1 MKGGSQL
8 KRQIVLAIVL
18 MVLVVALIGCANLL
32 EDDVLTV
39 RPHVAEPIDR
49 TPQEQIEVSN
59 FHELKEAILDFIME
73 HENGGQ
79 LIIFTYDGDDVMSD
93 VERASFEIMTEHPIG
108 AYAVA
113 DISGVAT
120 RIVSYFEIDISIE
133 YKRTLQQ
140 MDSIINVS
148 TLRYLRTELLSV
160 MREYRDDA
168 VFRTSLQISEK
179 DILTL
184 VELTYYQ
191 NPRSIIMMPV
201 TAVEVFPRTGE
212 DRIFEVRFSY
222 IDRASILRQY
232 AENLA
237 LYVRSNA
244 ALAIGDT
251 DSITLLSLANN
262 LVASTIFAQGVAR
275 SISVHGAQNFAATA
289 FGALVNG
296 SAVGEG
302 FAMAFKALCDEL
314 GFDCRVVLGYL
325 DGRVHAWNIVL
336 LYGDYYHI
344 DVAMAGLFGI
354 ENVFLRTDEDMEG
367 RYFWDR
373 ENTVTCDGELTYE
386 DVVGDEEDE
395 EDMEDDEYDG
405 EDESDGLDDVVAP
418 NDITGET
425 PAPPEENNSDE

>member
-1 MKGGSQL
+1 M

-168 VFRTSLQISEK
+168 VRAARCRYRWCSRRRGRR
-179 DILTL
+179 
-184 VELTYYQ
+184 
-191 NPRSIIMMPV
+191 PRLRGYSV
-201 TAVEVFPRTGE
+201 PRH
-212 DRIFEVRFSY
+212 R
-222 IDRASILRQY
+222 
-232 AENLA
+232 
-237 LYVRSNA
+237 
-244 ALAIGDT
+244 
-251 DSITLLSLANN
+251 
-262 LVASTIFAQGVAR
+262 
-275 SISVHGAQNFAATA
+275 
-289 FGALVNG
+289 
-296 SAVGEG
+296 
-302 FAMAFKALCDEL
+302 
-314 GFDCRVVLGYL
+314 
-325 DGRVHAWNIVL
+325 
-336 LYGDYYHI
+336 
-344 DVAMAGLFGI
+344 
-354 ENVFLRTDEDMEG
+354 
-367 RYFWDR
+367 
-373 ENTVTCDGELTYE
+373 
-386 DVVGDEEDE
+386 
-395 EDMEDDEYDG
+395 
-405 EDESDGLDDVVAP
+405 
-418 NDITGET
+418 
-425 PAPPEENNSDE
+425 